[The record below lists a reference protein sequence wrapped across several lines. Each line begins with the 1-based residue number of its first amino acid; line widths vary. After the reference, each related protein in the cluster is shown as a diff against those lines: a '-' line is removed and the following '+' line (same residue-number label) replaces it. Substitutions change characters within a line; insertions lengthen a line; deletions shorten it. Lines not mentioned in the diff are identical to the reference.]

1 MNDDINKLSLPW
13 TGERY
18 VPEIEGQIEL
28 EHLHRYLFAA
38 KFVQGK
44 NVLDIASGEGY
55 GSAVLASKA
64 NHVIGVDISEEA
76 VNHARSKYQNRNIEF
91 RVGPADSIPVESN
104 SIDVVVSFE
113 TIEHHDKHKEMMS
126 EIKRVLKPDGIL
138 IMSSPDK
145 YFYSVVPNYSN
156 PYHVKELF
164 KEEFKELLGKFFKNV
179 RLLGQ
184 RVVYGSVIV
193 PEEGTQFI
201 FQNLTPEREE
211 AGLCKTIYD
220 IAVASDNEL
229 PVLTGGLFEK
239 EVFNQ
244 DVPSLLNYLASC
256 EQAVAEREE
265 QINNLAQLLADR
277 DEQITRLNQAIAER
291 DEQITKLNRAIADR
305 DNRIEELNQA
315 VAERAGQITNLT
327 RLLSD
332 REEQMSRLNQL
343 IFERDRQIAAILNS
357 RSWQFS
363 KPLRWFGRFIRLQ
376 KFRYL
381 LIISKFKG
389 SKFGKLLSN
398 LKNYS
403 LKVEGYVKAYGFLA
417 LLLKVRERIRL
428 KSSYTNKN
436 SMIEIPK
443 IKLMNIKD
451 DDLVLYPN
459 STVSVIIPTKNAGN
473 EFHYLL
479 TMLQNQEGIQD
490 IEIIVVDSGSTDETV
505 EVAKK
510 AGAKIIEIPPESFSH
525 SYSRNLGAEH
535 ARGDYLLFMTQDAL
549 PSGNRWIYQ
558 LISFVKTNDVAAVSC
573 VEFPREDCDLIYR
586 VLLWNHARFLEVDK
600 GDRILA
606 KPQKE
611 NSVSLRKNGQL
622 SDVACL
628 IKKNVFQK
636 FKYRYDYGEDLDL
649 GIRLIRDNYKIG
661 LLSSTVV
668 IHSHNR
674 EPFYYLKRWYVETQA
689 LNKILP
695 DTAILKINCEELINN
710 VLFAFYKLNYLTEML
725 STLRVPT
732 TVRLLEQTVCEVLD
746 SPNIDVKYID
756 IHSIEKNKYI
766 DSNFKLFLQQIYS
779 TYPNPET
786 GNNGLIITKTKAF
799 LELVLTFMNNIYTHV
814 DEVILGEFISC
825 MYKAYGLILGECLAY
840 CYLNTTEATDNLLKN
855 INDDLRKGV

>member
-1 MNDDINKLSLPW
+1 ELS
-13 TGERY
+13 E
-18 VPEIEGQIEL
+18 
-28 EHLHRYLFAA
+28 
-38 KFVQGK
+38 K
-44 NVLDIASGEGY
+44 N
-55 GSAVLASKA
+55 
-64 NHVIGVDISEEA
+64 
-76 VNHARSKYQNRNIEF
+76 
-91 RVGPADSIPVESN
+91 
-104 SIDVVVSFE
+104 
-113 TIEHHDKHKEMMS
+113 
-126 EIKRVLKPDGIL
+126 
-138 IMSSPDK
+138 
-145 YFYSVVPNYSN
+145 
-156 PYHVKELF
+156 
-164 KEEFKELLGKFFKNV
+164 
-179 RLLGQ
+179 
-184 RVVYGSVIV
+184 
-193 PEEGTQFI
+193 
-201 FQNLTPEREE
+201 
-211 AGLCKTIYD
+211 
-220 IAVASDNEL
+220 
-229 PVLTGGLFEK
+229 
-239 EVFNQ
+239 
-244 DVPSLLNYLASC
+244 
-256 EQAVAEREE
+256 E
-265 QINNLAQLLADR
+265 QIAKLKQALVERDKQIADVNQELSEKN
-277 DEQITRLNQAIAER
+277 EQIAKLKQALVERDKQIANLNQAAAE
-291 DEQITKLNRAIADR
+291 R